1 VNRVSETPPQPPRN
15 LSAFSMVRV
24 SETPNQMGCLITAST
39 ARRRVCHRSSP
50 RSLGVASKLQPSSP
64 LNTRLRGSESTQNRL
79 SALLKES
86 VCYRVSRK
94 RFLSKNWLKAKIRLA
109 KQHEHIK
116 DFRRDS
122 LNSVFYSHRST
133 TFWC

>member
-1 VNRVSETPPQPPRN
+1 MGLPPQFTAIARCR
-15 LSAFSMVRV
+15 L
-24 SETPNQMGCLITAST
+24 EAST
-39 ARRRVCHRSSP
+39 FFTPEHSTSRLGEHP
-50 RSLGVASKLQPSSP
+50 KPLERSLERIGVLQ
-64 LNTRLRGSESTQNRL
+64 
-79 SALLKES
+79 S
-86 VCYRVSRK
+86 VKKK
-94 RFLSKNWLKAKIRLA
+94 RFLSKNWLKTKIRLA